1 MMIKVLIAD
10 VDGTLVT
17 RDKTLTPQTCDAVE
31 RLRAAGIT
39 FTITSGRPPRGMAKL
54 IAPLK
59 LTAPIAAFNGG
70 MYVKPDLT
78 TVLAQR
84 TINPTAAKQ
93 AVDHLLQAGL
103 DVWVYRGTEW
113 YIRTPGAFRVD
124 RERRTVGFEPVVTQD
139 LYAVLDAAIKIVGIS
154 QDLALVE
161 RCEAELSASLGMDAS
176 AARSQ
181 PYYLDITHPEANKG
195 MVVREAARLLKI
207 PVEQVATIGDMANDL
222 PMLRV
227 AGLSVAMG
235 NADADIQRVARHVT
249 SSNEQEGFARAVDS
263 FILGAPPIGRTNLGL
278 PPRVRACLFGLGGVL
293 TLSADVQAKAW
304 KRVFDAYLQERARAT
319 GESFVPFDVG
329 DNASA
334 RDNVA
339 RFDGQAP
346 LEVVGSFLS
355 SRGIELPVK
364 ILQALIARK
373 NEVLTDLLRQES
385 VETYEGAIR
394 YLRAAR
400 AAGLRTAVVSP
411 SSHCPGILLSAGIA
425 DLIDAQIDRAVAAA
439 KHLADRPAP
448 DMYLAAAESVG
459 VDPDQAVLFEDD
471 LAGVEAGR
479 AGHIGYIVGVDRLGR
494 EADLRRRGADIVV
507 KDPADLLEPAR

>member
-17 RDKTLTPQTCDAVE
+17 RDKTLTPRTCEAVE
-31 RLRAAGIT
+31 RLRAAGIA

-84 TINPTAAKQ
+84 TINPTAAKR

-124 RERRTVGFEPVVTQD
+124 RESMTVGFEPVVTED

-161 RCEAELSASLGMDAS
+161 RCEAELSASLGVEAS

-207 PVEQVATIGDMANDL
+207 PVDQVATIGDMANDL
-222 PMLRV
+222 PMLRI
-227 AGLSVAMG
+227 ASLSIAMG
-235 NADADIQRVARHVT
+235 NASPDVQRVTRHVT
-249 SSNEQEGFARAVDS
+249 RSNEEDGFACAVES
-263 FILGAPPIGRTNLGL
+263 FILGAPPIARTNLGL
-278 PPRVRACLFGLGGVL
+278 PPRVRACLFGLDGLL
-293 TLSADVQAKAW
+293 TRSAKFQAKAW
-304 KRVFDAYLQERARAT
+304 KRVFDDYLRDRARAS
-319 GESFVPFDVG
+319 GEPFVPFNSAVDDV
-329 DNASA
+329 SA
-334 RDNVA
+334 H
-339 RFDGQAP
+339 FDGEPP
-346 LEVVGSFLS
+346 LDERRFVPCL
-355 SRGIELPVK
+355 
-364 ILQALIARK
+364 AR
-373 NEVLTDLLRQES
+373 N
-385 VETYEGAIR
+385 
-394 YLRAAR
+394 R
-400 AAGLRTAVVSP
+400 AAG
-411 SSHCPGILLSAGIA
+411 
-425 DLIDAQIDRAVAAA
+425 Q
-439 KHLADRPAP
+439 
-448 DMYLAAAESVG
+448 
-459 VDPDQAVLFEDD
+459 
-471 LAGVEAGR
+471 
-479 AGHIGYIVGVDRLGR
+479 
-494 EADLRRRGADIVV
+494 
-507 KDPADLLEPAR
+507 DPAGPDGAQE